1 MALSEATINK
11 IKVLIY
17 ENKKDE
23 AEALLI
29 AETGL
34 SKEEASSY
42 IVRMTGTLPNTSSEE
57 DKPKSNKTA
66 AFVVMGVGFLMWGLA
81 LYFYVD
87 KDSQLA
93 NSNLATG
100 VVVDYI
106 VGEGLAPV
114 IAYEIEG
121 TQYRYTSNI
130 YSTPPP
136 YELNETVEIYISK
149 DDPNSV
155 IINSFSNKWLIVT
168 IFASFGLVLDLIG
181 LLLLKLKSSGQ
192 GSDIDF
198 FDNEKGR
205 LSQFDN

>member
-1 MALSEATINK
+1 MALSEATISK

-42 IVRMTGTLPNTSSEE
+42 IVRITGTLANTSSEE
-57 DKPKSNKTA
+57 DEPKSNKTA

-81 LYFYVD
+81 VYFYVD

-121 TQYRYTSNI
+121 TKYRYTSNI

-192 GSDIDF
+192 GSAVDF

-205 LSQFDN
+205 LSQFDD

>member
-42 IVRMTGTLPNTSSEE
+42 IVRMTGTLANTSSEE

-81 LYFYVD
+81 VYFYVD

-205 LSQFDN
+205 LSQFDD

>member
-1 MALSEATINK
+1 
-11 IKVLIY
+11 
-17 ENKKDE
+17 
-23 AEALLI
+23 
-29 AETGL
+29 
-34 SKEEASSY
+34 
-42 IVRMTGTLPNTSSEE
+42 MTGNKDLESLQDRREE

-192 GSDIDF
+192 GSAVDF

-205 LSQFDN
+205 LSQFDD

>member
-1 MALSEATINK
+1 MSLSEAIINK

-42 IVRMTGTLPNTSSEE
+42 IVRMTDTLSNTYSDE
-57 DKPKSNKTA
+57 DKPRSNKTA

-100 VVVDYI
+100 VVVDYV

-121 TQYRYTSNI
+121 TQYRHTSNI
-130 YSTPPP
+130 YSTPAP
-136 YELNETVEIYISK
+136 YELDETVEIYISK
-149 DDPNSV
+149 DNPNSV
-155 IINSFSNKWLIVT
+155 IINSFSNKWLIAT

-181 LLLLKLKSSGQ
+181 FLLLKLKSSGQ
-192 GSDIDF
+192 SSEINFLDADR
-198 FDNEKGR
+198 DH
-205 LSQFDN
+205 LSQFDD

>member
-192 GSDIDF
+192 GSDVDF

-205 LSQFDN
+205 LSQFDD

>member
-1 MALSEATINK
+1 M
-11 IKVLIY
+11 
-17 ENKKDE
+17 
-23 AEALLI
+23 
-29 AETGL
+29 
-34 SKEEASSY
+34 EEASSY
-42 IVRMTGTLPNTSSEE
+42 IVRMTGTLSNTSSVE

-66 AFVVMGVGFLMWGLA
+66 AFVVVGVGFLMWGLA

-93 NSNLATG
+93 NSNLSTG

-121 TQYRYTSNI
+121 TPYRYTSNI

-136 YELNETVEIYISK
+136 YELNETVEIYIGN

-192 GSDIDF
+192 GSDVDF

-205 LSQFDN
+205 LSQFDD

>member
-1 MALSEATINK
+1 MSLSEAIINK

-42 IVRMTGTLPNTSSEE
+42 IVRMTDTLSNTSSDE
-57 DKPKSNKTA
+57 DKPRNNKTA
-66 AFVVMGVGFLMWGLA
+66 AFVVMGIGLVMWGLA
-81 LYFYVD
+81 VYFFIE
-87 KDSQLA
+87 KNSQLA
-93 NSNLATG
+93 NSYLATG

-121 TQYRYTSNI
+121 TQYRYTSKV
-130 YSTPPP
+130 YSTPAP
-136 YELNETVEIYISK
+136 YELNEKVEIYVSQ
-149 DDPNSV
+149 DDPNSI

-168 IFASFGLVLDLIG
+168 IFASFGLILDLIG
-181 LLLLKLKSSGQ
+181 LLLLKLNSS
-192 GSDIDF
+192 SHSSNVEF
-198 FDNEKGR
+198 FDREFGR
-205 LSQFDN
+205 LSQFDD

>member
-205 LSQFDN
+205 LSQFDD

>member
-23 AEALLI
+23 AEAILI

-42 IVRMTGTLPNTSSEE
+42 IVRMTGTLSNTSSVE

-93 NSNLATG
+93 NSNLSTG

-136 YELNETVEIYISK
+136 YELNETVEIYISN

-181 LLLLKLKSSGQ
+181 LLLLKLKSSVQ
-192 GSDIDF
+192 SSEINFIDP
-198 FDNEKGR
+198 DR
-205 LSQFDN
+205 DHLSQLDD